1 MCLLWRHFE
10 KVIYMEMGTAINE
23 NRDHNGEA
31 SVSSFHRSGGAWKKS
46 FERNIYRFIISRYQ
60 VGNMAWDLLGQMMNI
75 KNLKSGQNNKLFV
88 KGWYLWETVIYSA
101 EQFSLLA
108 ASLKVCR
115 RKLPEEPAARH
126 SISSSYQFQI
136 TICLDWIILQ
146 HSFKLCN
153 LTKII
158 YERFIISE
166 A

>member
-31 SVSSFHRSGGAWKKS
+31 SVSSFHRSEKK
-46 FERNIYRFIISRYQ
+46 FRTKHLQIYNLSIPSWQ
-60 VGNMAWDLLGQMMNI
+60 HGLGHFWV
-75 KNLKSGQNNKLFV
+75 KWWTSKTLLKSGQNNKLFV
-88 KGWYLWETVIYSA
+88 NGWYLWETVIYSA

-136 TICLDWIILQ
+136 TICLDWIISQ

-153 LTKII
+153 LTKKS
-158 YERFIISE
+158 FMKDL
-166 A
+166 

>member
-1 MCLLWRHFE
+1 MRTETTMEKHRFLLS
-10 KVIYMEMGTAINE
+10 T
-23 NRDHNGEA
+23 DP
-31 SVSSFHRSGGAWKKS
+31 KKS

-88 KGWYLWETVIYSA
+88 NGWYLWETVIYSA
-101 EQFSLLA
+101 QQFSLLA

-136 TICLDWIILQ
+136 TICLDWIILH

-153 LTKII
+153 LPKTSFMKDL
-158 YERFIISE
+158 
-166 A
+166 